1 MPSLE
6 RALALEQRHDLVA
19 IVGEDLDLDMTGT
32 RDETLDVE
40 RAVAERAFGVAA
52 GRIEGGLGVLALVD
66 FAHPDATAT
75 GGRLHE
81 HREPHALGGGQ

>member
-32 RDETLDVE
+32 RD
-40 RAVAERAFGVAA
+40 
-52 GRIEGGLGVLALVD
+52 
-66 FAHPDATAT
+66 
-75 GGRLHE
+75 GGRST
-81 HREPHALGGGQ
+81 